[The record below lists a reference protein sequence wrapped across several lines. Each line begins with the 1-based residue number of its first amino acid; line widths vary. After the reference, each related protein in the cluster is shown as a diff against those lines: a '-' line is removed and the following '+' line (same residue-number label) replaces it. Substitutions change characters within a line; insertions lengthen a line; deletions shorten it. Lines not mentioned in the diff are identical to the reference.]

1 MNAEF
6 AFRLLLG
13 ALSLAGCGLFFVFY
27 LLFGDEGEVDPI
39 YREEMSSTAGDH
51 QPELHCDVA

>member
-13 ALSLAGCGLFFVFY
+13 ALTLAGCGLFFVFF
-27 LLFGDEGEVDPI
+27 LLFDDQREVDPI
-39 YREEMSSTAGDH
+39 YRPAEDHREEC
-51 QPELHCDVA
+51 QQEQYCDVA

>member
-13 ALSLAGCGLFFVFY
+13 ALSLAGCGLFFFFF
-27 LLFGDEGEVDPI
+27 LLFADEREADPI
-39 YREEMSSTAGDH
+39 YREDTSPASADCP
-51 QPELHCDVA
+51 QELHCDVA